1 MKPNKRTI
9 KNFHKRFANG
19 EQDIFINHLGDIEKS
34 VRMYYWQENAIYN
47 HILPIVENMKHLFG
61 DVINEDLL
69 YGEYG
74 LVASLIPIQRAYNA
88 LCNRKV
94 EYINRISMGNL
105 IVEDGSVDID
115 NLEEEGLNAGK
126 ILVYRQGANKPE
138 LLTPNVA
145 EFDFFEAE
153 RQRLLDEFESIR
165 KGFSSKC
172 YILRANKEKQEFLK
186 DVLVELQSNDN

>member
-1 MKPNKRTI
+1 MKLNKRTI

-19 EQDIFINHLGDIEKS
+19 EQDIFINACGNIVKS
-34 VRMYYWQENAIYN
+34 ELMYYWQENAIYN
-47 HILPIVENMKHLFG
+47 HILPIVENMKHLFE

-74 LVASLIPIQRAYNA
+74 LVASLIPIQRAYNS

-94 EYINRISMGNL
+94 EYINRLTMGNL

-126 ILVYRQGANKPE
+126 ILVYRQGANAPT
-138 LLTPNVA
+138 LITPNIA

-153 RQRLLDEFESIR
+153 RQRLLEEFDSIR
-165 KGFSSKC
+165 NGFCSKC
-172 YILRANKEKQEFLK
+172 YILRENNEKQEQLK
-186 DVLVELQSNDN
+186 NMLVKLQSNDN